1 MNDFN
6 YKEALN
12 NIKAS
17 LFDIYENQEQ
27 AIGLEQDP
35 KVREARLNKFIELK
49 DMALLVIEGINY
61 LYDEDL
67 VNQTSVLK
75 NKLENPQIPSEVEE
89 SKILNMVQNSNVEDT
104 NEEIEEDTDSIES
117 EDVSEEEQEIEF
129 DIEEENTQEEDIESD
144 ELKRYYLTCDMEN
157 VNFAYVPQSLYEKIK
172 MYNTDSEDFESETDI
187 ENTTDTDEEFDNVEE
202 NEVEETDDNLN
213 NLYMKQD
220 TEKPRGIIVRS
231 DQYMKLALSK
241 HRQEGVLQ
249 EAREYRIQEV
259 KRKRREEQKRELEKA
274 EVKIDI

>member
-144 ELKRYYLTCDMEN
+144 ELKKYYLTCDMEN

-187 ENTTDTDEEFDNVEE
+187 ENPTDTDEEFDNVEE

>member
-89 SKILNMVQNSNVEDT
+89 SKILNMVQNSNVEDN

-129 DIEEENTQEEDIESD
+129 DIEEENTQEEDFESD

>member
-187 ENTTDTDEEFDNVEE
+187 ENTTDTDEEFDDVEE

>member
-89 SKILNMVQNSNVEDT
+89 SKILNMVQNNNVEDT

-187 ENTTDTDEEFDNVEE
+187 ENTTDTDEEFDDVEE

>member
-1 MNDFN
+1 
-6 YKEALN
+6 
-12 NIKAS
+12 
-17 LFDIYENQEQ
+17 
-27 AIGLEQDP
+27 
-35 KVREARLNKFIELK
+35 
-49 DMALLVIEGINY
+49 MALLVIEGINY

-187 ENTTDTDEEFDNVEE
+187 ENTTDTDEEFDDVEE